1 MKFPGLVVPPLTP
14 FRDDLSVDYD
24 VLRREVDYIVE
35 DCGAMMVSAA
45 GVETTEYHYLTYEE
59 RCDLIR
65 RTVEFVDKRVPVVVG
80 VSHPNV
86 NKAIELSHLAE
97 SLGAHGLQVL
107 APLRPFGGAP
117 TLDEL
122 VAYFDAIA
130 AETSLPI
137 MLYLNPGPGAEVNPA
152 WTLELAKLPRVAYVK
167 ESSRDLARVARLIE
181 EIDQGGH
188 ARYFTTVQMLLASIQ
203 LGGSGATMPPPVA
216 YIARA
221 VIDAFNLGNHE
232 EAARLQRQFSLFPA
246 RWMGYGLAPALKAAM
261 EIVGLP
267 LGKPYPPFKAVTGA
281 DLDAMR
287 KYLEG
292 TYLFEPAHRD
302 LIKARA
308 A

>member
-1 MKFPGLVVPPLTP
+1 MNLPGLVVPPLTP

-24 VLRREVDYIVE
+24 ILRREVDYIVE
-35 DCGAMMVSAA
+35 DCGAAMVSAA
-45 GVETTEYHYLTYEE
+45 GVETTEYHYLTYDE
-59 RCDLIR
+59 RCELIR
-65 RTVEFVDKRVPVVVG
+65 RTAEFVGERVPLVVG

-86 NKAIELSHLAE
+86 YKAIELSHMAE
-97 SLGAHGLQVL
+97 KLGAHALQVL

-122 VAYFDAIA
+122 VAYFETIA

-152 WTLELAKLPRVAYVK
+152 WTLALAKMERVAYVK

-181 EIDQGGH
+181 EIDHGGH

-216 YIARA
+216 YIANA
-221 VIDAFNLGNHE
+221 VIAAFKAGNHD
-232 EAARLQRQFSLFPA
+232 EAARLQRQFGLFPA

-261 EIVGLP
+261 EIVGLS
-267 LGKPYPPFKAVTGA
+267 LGKPYPPFKAVSGA
-281 DLDAMR
+281 DFEAMR
-287 KYLEG
+287 EYLKG
-292 TYLFEPAHRD
+292 TYLFEEAHQDIIR
-302 LIKARA
+302 ARA

>member
-1 MKFPGLVVPPLTP
+1 MQLPGLVVPPLTP
-14 FRDDLSVDYD
+14 FNDDLGVDYET
-24 VLRREVDYIVE
+24 LRREVDYIVE
-35 DCGAMMVSAA
+35 DCCAMMVSAA

-59 RCDLIR
+59 RCELIR
-65 RTVEFVDKRVPVVVG
+65 RTVEFVGDRVPVVVG

-86 NKAIELSHLAE
+86 YKAIELAQMAE
-97 SLGAHGLQVL
+97 KIGAHALQVL

-122 VAYFDAIA
+122 LTYFNTIA
-130 AETSLPI
+130 AETTLPI

-152 WTLELAKLPRVAYVK
+152 WTLELAKLDRVAYVK

-181 EIDQGGH
+181 EIDHGGH
-188 ARYFTTVQMLLASIQ
+188 AKYFTTVQMLLASIQ

-216 YIARA
+216 YIANA
-221 VIDAFNLGNHE
+221 VIEAFKAGNYD
-232 EAARLQRQFSLFPA
+232 EAARLQRQFGLFPA

-267 LGKPYPPFKAVTGA
+267 LGKPYPPFKAVEGK
-281 DLDAMR
+281 DLEAMR
-287 KYLEG
+287 DYLKG
-292 TYLFEPAHRD
+292 TYLFEERHRD
-302 LIKARA
+302 VIRARA